1 MSNTVGLVVFRGR
14 MKSICVCIYIYEY
27 LSPKDD
33 QQGRVGRM
41 TLVAGV

>member
-14 MKSICVCIYIYEY
+14 MKSICVYIYEY
-27 LSPKDD
+27 PSPKDD